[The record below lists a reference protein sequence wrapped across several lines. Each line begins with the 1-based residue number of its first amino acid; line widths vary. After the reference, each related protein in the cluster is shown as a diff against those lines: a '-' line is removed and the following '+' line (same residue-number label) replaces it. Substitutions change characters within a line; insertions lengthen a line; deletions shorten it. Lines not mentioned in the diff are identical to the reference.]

1 MGKEVADDAMDV
13 ENITPGDD
21 KKASSSKTD
30 ASKSKTLPPPSVLEL
45 LLQGA
50 AALDKAAATRDVRA
64 LPARALRLA
73 AAARARV
80 VTGADV
86 LAFSREVLG
95 SSSSSSSDALAEIV
109 SALQQVRKRDMLGV
123 LKPRG
128 VLKGGARLPLE
139 IGWRSGARGEREEE
153 KKGGKVGKG
162 IHGDRCARS
171 ASAVSSPALSTSFFR
186 SPLLTPRPTQQHQAG
201 EDTSAEPA
209 PPHINGSCA
218 VAPKKPAAADGSGDR
233 EGPAAASAPF
243 SYAAPAGAPNPE
255 VEVFA
260 SLVAATH
267 LLDAGHPGEAA
278 PLAVAAAS
286 RARAANRR
294 TLDALAARVA
304 AALSL
309 AHERKG
315 TLAEARPALLELH
328 RAACA
333 RRDEPGQEALL
344 NLLLRNYLGC
354 GLVAQAE
361 ALRAAARRPDPPRS
375 PQQFA
380 RYLFYLGRIR
390 ASRLEF
396 PEAREALLQASR
408 KAPAAPGAGAGFR
421 LACAK
426 WLTLVRLLLGDVPRL
441 SELAEAGAGCGPCGG
456 GKAPASAA
464 AAAEKHPDEP
474 FVSPD
479 DGPLGAY
486 VALARAVRAGD
497 LQAFADAAA
506 AGAEAFRL
514 DETLPLVGRLRHAV
528 IRAGLARASAAYARI
543 PLALLAQRLG
553 LSSAEDAEAVAAKAI
568 ADGSL
573 SATIDHDG
581 GFLEAGSGAGGYEGA
596 GPRDALHARTAFC
609 LEIHNEAVRALRYE
623 PAGAAAAAAAA
634 AETAEQARERARAEE
649 EMARAIAEGEDD
661 DEEDSMDDM
670 I

>member
-1 MGKEVADDAMDV
+1 MV
-13 ENITPGDD
+13 EKG
-21 KKASSSKTD
+21 SM
-30 ASKSKTLPPPSVLEL
+30 
-45 LLQGA
+45 
-50 AALDKAAATRDVRA
+50 RA
-64 LPARALRLA
+64 IGC
-73 AAARARV
+73 V
-80 VTGADV
+80 VVIFG
-86 LAFSREVLG
+86 L
-95 SSSSSSSDALAEIV
+95 
-109 SALQQVRKRDMLGV
+109 
-123 LKPRG
+123 
-128 VLKGGARLPLE
+128 
-139 IGWRSGARGEREEE
+139 
-153 KKGGKVGKG
+153 
-162 IHGDRCARS
+162 H
-171 ASAVSSPALSTSFFR
+171 
-186 SPLLTPRPTQQHQAG
+186 LLTHFFSHTPQPTFQKHQAG
-201 EDTSAEPA
+201 EDTSPAKPVPHSNGSAAATARPADDSKEASTTTA
-209 PPHINGSCA
+209 PPPY
-218 VAPKKPAAADGSGDR
+218 VPPASGT
-233 EGPAAASAPF
+233 
-243 SYAAPAGAPNPE
+243 NPE

-267 LLDAGHPGEAA
+267 LLDAGHPAEAA
-278 PLAVAAAS
+278 PLAAAAAA

-328 RAACA
+328 RLACA

-390 ASRLEF
+390 ASRLEY

-408 KAPAAPGAGAGFR
+408 KAPTVGANGFR

-441 SELAEAGAGCGPCGG
+441 SELAEAGASCS
-456 GKAPASAA
+456 KVSSSSAA
-464 AAAEKHPDEP
+464 AAASTASTATTTTIIEKHPDEP

-506 AGAEAFRL
+506 AGADAFAA

-543 PLALLAQRLG
+543 PLSLLAHRLG
-553 LSSAEDAEAVAAKAI
+553 LPTAEDAEAVAAKAI

-573 SATIDHDG
+573 AATIDHDG

-661 DEEDSMDDM
+661 DEEDTMDDM

>member
-1 MGKEVADDAMDV
+1 MDTSPPAAPAVPHSNGSSNSGAKKE
-13 ENITPGDD
+13 
-21 KKASSSKTD
+21 
-30 ASKSKTLPPPSVLEL
+30 
-45 LLQGA
+45 GA
-50 AALDKAAATRDVRA
+50 AA
-64 LPARALRLA
+64 
-73 AAARARV
+73 
-80 VTGADV
+80 
-86 LAFSREVLG
+86 E
-95 SSSSSSSDALAEIV
+95 DAN
-109 SALQQVRKRDMLGV
+109 K
-123 LKPRG
+123 KPTP
-128 VLKGGARLPLE
+128 PLY
-139 IGWRSGARGEREEE
+139 
-153 KKGGKVGKG
+153 
-162 IHGDRCARS
+162 
-171 ASAVSSPALSTSFFR
+171 
-186 SPLLTPRPTQQHQAG
+186 
-201 EDTSAEPA
+201 
-209 PPHINGSCA
+209 
-218 VAPKKPAAADGSGDR
+218 VAPSTTTT
-233 EGPAAASAPF
+233 
-243 SYAAPAGAPNPE
+243 NPE

-267 LLDAGHPGEAA
+267 LLDAGHPAEAA
-278 PLAVAAAS
+278 PLAASAAA
-286 RARAANRR
+286 RARSANRR

-390 ASRLEF
+390 AARLEY

-408 KAPAAPGAGAGFR
+408 KAPTAPGPGGGFR

-426 WLTLVRLLLGDVPRL
+426 WLALVRLLLGDVPRL
-441 SELAEAGAGCGPCGG
+441 SELAEAGAGCVSDASG
-456 GKAPASAA
+456 APSSSSSSSSGS
-464 AAAEKHPDEP
+464 ERHPDEP
-474 FVSPD
+474 FASPD
-479 DGPLGAY
+479 EGPLGAY

-506 AGAEAFRL
+506 AGAEAFAA
-514 DETLPLVGRLRHAV
+514 DETLPLVGRLRHSV
-528 IRAGLARASAAYARI
+528 IRAGLARASRAYSRI
-543 PLALLAQRLG
+543 PLSLLAQRLG
-553 LSSAEDAEAVAAKAI
+553 LPSAEDAEAVAAKAI

-573 SATIDHDG
+573 PQASIDHDG
-581 GFLEAGSGAGGYEGA
+581 GFLETGTGAGGYEGA
-596 GPRDALHARTAFC
+596 APRSALHARTAFC

-649 EMARAIAEGEDD
+649 ELARAIAEGEHDD

-670 I
+670 M

>member
-1 MGKEVADDAMDV
+1 
-13 ENITPGDD
+13 
-21 KKASSSKTD
+21 
-30 ASKSKTLPPPSVLEL
+30 
-45 LLQGA
+45 
-50 AALDKAAATRDVRA
+50 
-64 LPARALRLA
+64 
-73 AAARARV
+73 
-80 VTGADV
+80 
-86 LAFSREVLG
+86 
-95 SSSSSSSDALAEIV
+95 
-109 SALQQVRKRDMLGV
+109 
-123 LKPRG
+123 
-128 VLKGGARLPLE
+128 
-139 IGWRSGARGEREEE
+139 
-153 KKGGKVGKG
+153 
-162 IHGDRCARS
+162 
-171 ASAVSSPALSTSFFR
+171 
-186 SPLLTPRPTQQHQAG
+186 
-201 EDTSAEPA
+201 
-209 PPHINGSCA
+209 
-218 VAPKKPAAADGSGDR
+218 
-233 EGPAAASAPF
+233 
-243 SYAAPAGAPNPE
+243 
-255 VEVFA
+255 
-260 SLVAATH
+260 
-267 LLDAGHPGEAA
+267 
-278 PLAVAAAS
+278 
-286 RARAANRR
+286 
-294 TLDALAARVA
+294 
-304 AALSL
+304 
-309 AHERKG
+309 
-315 TLAEARPALLELH
+315 
-328 RAACA
+328 
-333 RRDEPGQEALL
+333 
-344 NLLLRNYLGC
+344 
-354 GLVAQAE
+354 
-361 ALRAAARRPDPPRS
+361 
-375 PQQFA
+375 
-380 RYLFYLGRIR
+380 
-390 ASRLEF
+390 
-396 PEAREALLQASR
+396 
-408 KAPAAPGAGAGFR
+408 
-421 LACAK
+421 
-426 WLTLVRLLLGDVPRL
+426 VPRL

>member
-1 MGKEVADDAMDV
+1 MRAIGRRRRRSSTRPPLSAHS
-13 ENITPGDD
+13 
-21 KKASSSKTD
+21 ASSSLKQPTH
-30 ASKSKTLPPPSVLEL
+30 
-45 LLQGA
+45 
-50 AALDKAAATRDVRA
+50 
-64 LPARALRLA
+64 AR
-73 AAARARV
+73 
-80 VTGADV
+80 T
-86 LAFSREVLG
+86 
-95 SSSSSSSDALAEIV
+95 
-109 SALQQVRKRDMLGV
+109 K
-123 LKPRG
+123 
-128 VLKGGARLPLE
+128 
-139 IGWRSGARGEREEE
+139 
-153 KKGGKVGKG
+153 
-162 IHGDRCARS
+162 
-171 ASAVSSPALSTSFFR
+171 
-186 SPLLTPRPTQQHQAG
+186 QAG
-201 EDTSAEPA
+201 EDTSSAA
-209 PPHINGSCA
+209 KPHSNSSSSSSA
-218 VAPKKPAAADGSGDR
+218 KPTPEEEKDKKSATALYVAPAM
-233 EGPAAASAPF
+233 
-243 SYAAPAGAPNPE
+243 PNPE

-267 LLDAGHPGEAA
+267 LLDAGHPSGAA
-278 PLAVAAAS
+278 PLAAAAAS

-390 ASRLEF
+390 ASRLEY
-396 PEAREALLQASR
+396 PEAREALLQAAR
-408 KAPAAPGAGAGFR
+408 KAPTSGANGFR

-426 WLTLVRLLLGDVPRL
+426 WLTLVRLPLGDVPRL
-441 SELAEAGAGCGPCGG
+441 SELAEAGASCSSTKSGG
-456 GKAPASAA
+456 DAA
-464 AAAEKHPDEP
+464 AASASAPSTEKPDEP

-506 AGAEAFRL
+506 AGAEAFAA

-528 IRAGLARASAAYARI
+528 IRAGLARASAAYSRI
-543 PLALLAQRLG
+543 PLSLLAHRLG
-553 LSSAEDAEAVAAKAI
+553 LPSAEDAEAVAAKAI

-573 SATIDHDG
+573 SATIDHEG
-581 GFLEAGSGAGGYEGA
+581 GFLETGSGAGGYVGA
-596 GPRDALHARTAFC
+596 APRGALHARTAFC